1 MPHISIFAFC
11 FFFRRSAT
19 SVSSFRF
26 YFASQQKYE
35 IKKNKHIR
43 FFVVY
48 PEAHCVSDAIICTYI
63 QIIRSNARHKTAETS
78 GASERRMAILSK
90 ETLFIFYYSP
100 FQPFLCAI
108 FSVPFF
114 LLLSLPGISASQF
127 RLCGGAGERE
137 TSRRKYGKTE
147 EKNFFDSF
155 PFECKRKQNDSECAA
170 EG

>member
-1 MPHISIFAFC
+1 MHNRLCTKMFDTRASTTALIHQQRIINKQKKMPHISIFAF
-11 FFFRRSAT
+11 FRRPAT

-127 RLCGGAGERE
+127 RLCGGAGERAN
-137 TSRRKYGKTE
+137 K
-147 EKNFFDSF
+147 
-155 PFECKRKQNDSECAA
+155 
-170 EG
+170 